1 MTVRYGK
8 VGDKLIALKETGR
21 QNNRLL
27 VDGYEMLFEINEH
40 DINQVIAMLLT
51 AGMTGISF
59 WRLQQFINFY
69 EISNNEFIH
78 FIERYD
84 ITATKS
90 DETFILEAIAP
101 SDLGIIRIQTE
112 NLFAGIVQVL
122 ISMGK
127 RIPL

>member
-8 VGDKLIALKETGR
+8 IGDKLIALKETGR

-90 DETFILEAIAP
+90 DETFILETIAP
-101 SDLGIIRIQTE
+101 AGLGIIRIQTE

>member
-8 VGDKLIALKETGR
+8 IGDKLIALKETGR

-40 DINQVIAMLLT
+40 DINQVIGMLLT

-90 DETFILEAIAP
+90 DETFILETIAP

-127 RIPL
+127 RTPL